1 MAGGSYQEPGVRA
14 RLPAP
19 SFLAARRYNTPMTTP
34 WTPVRIAAELE
45 QHVLGQPEAVREVAV
60 AIARKLAGLP
70 SSNVLMIGSSGTGK
84 TTLMRAV
91 ESFLERHSE
100 TVGRPT
106 LIRVHANVLA
116 EEAERGQPGTAVLQR
131 LLQAAKENDER
142 QAPVDTLLSRLET
155 GIVFIDEVDKIR
167 ANVGERP
174 NVRGIRAQEAL
185 LTLIESEAV
194 AFDLPDWAGGGTT
207 SVDSRGLLFV
217 CAGAFEGLYDAIYDR
232 VTVGEDR
239 GALKAVTVIEGKRV
253 HEERPFHLRDWL
265 RPQDLFD
272 YGMSP
277 QFLSRFDAIVLLD
290 DLDVDSLTQIF
301 TTSPESRL
309 RRARDYFASFGID
322 LELSDA
328 ALRRIAVE
336 ASKQHRIGARALG
349 EVFGRIIR
357 RAEFEPERFATEGKL
372 RLDEEHV
379 ERALGGSGEGRGERD

>member
-1 MAGGSYQEPGVRA
+1 
-14 RLPAP
+14 
-19 SFLAARRYNTPMTTP
+19 MTTP

-45 QHVLGQPEAVREVAV
+45 RQVLGQPEAVREVAV
-60 AIARKLAGLP
+60 AVARKLAGLP

-91 ESFLERHSE
+91 EAFLEHNA
-100 TVGRPT
+100 TAVGRPT
-106 LIRVHANVLA
+106 LIRIHANVLA
-116 EEAERGQPGTAVLQR
+116 EEADRGRPGAAVLRR
-131 LLQAAKENDER
+131 LLQAAKEKNDGP
-142 QAPVDTLLSRLET
+142 APIETLLSQLEA

-167 ANVGERP
+167 ANVGDRP

-194 AFDLPDWAGGGTT
+194 TFDLPDWAGGGTA
-207 SVDSRGLLFV
+207 SIDSRGLLFV

-253 HEERPFHLRDWL
+253 HEERPFRLRDWL

-290 DLDVDSLTQIF
+290 DLDVDSLAQIF
-301 TTSPESRL
+301 SGSPDSRL
-309 RRARDYFASFGID
+309 KRARDYFASFGID
-322 LELSDA
+322 LEMSPA
-328 ALRRIAVE
+328 AIRRVAEE
-336 ASKQHRIGARALG
+336 ASRQHRIGARALG

-357 RAEFEPERFATEGKL
+357 RAEFEPERFARGGKL
-372 RLDEEHV
+372 QLDEEDV
-379 ERALGGSGEGRGERD
+379 ESALAGGNE